1 MRVSKQI
8 MHSTSSSLQEIQ
20 EENRKKLGESLNYF
34 TCIDCIDMIQD
45 VLMHHLPTC
54 SPFDPLSRLAVEG
67 SRFQAM
73 QFLSLCTVWCLKS
86 LSHDAQWSLTLKVLD
101 RPATKWYTN
110 IYNDP
115 GWSTQLRLCGLY
127 QALGKSERVAPGVN
141 QTGMLWH
148 QHSPC
153 MSLWIRCEHLP
164 TKAPRQNRL
173 ALLALQSCFRFPTL
187 PDTRWS
193 KAKLRLGQA
202 TTTSSTSHWWT
213 CCNSIVEK
221 IACKRPR

>member
-1 MRVSKQI
+1 
-8 MHSTSSSLQEIQ
+8 
-20 EENRKKLGESLNYF
+20 
-34 TCIDCIDMIQD
+34 MIQD

-54 SPFDPLSRLAVEG
+54 LPFTPLSRLTIEG

-164 TKAPRQNRL
+164 TKAPGQNRL
-173 ALLALQSCFRFPTL
+173 AFLALQSCFRFPTL

>member
-1 MRVSKQI
+1 MYQCIIYQHVRLLIPYHAWPLRAADFRPCSSFHFALCDAWNPCPMMHNDPWHWRCLIDLLQNDIQI
-8 MHSTSSSLQEIQ
+8 YT
-20 EENRKKLGESLNYF
+20 
-34 TCIDCIDMIQD
+34 MIQD
-45 VLMHHLPTC
+45 DLPNSGSVGFIRHL
-54 SPFDPLSRLAVEG
+54 E
-67 SRFQAM
+67 
-73 QFLSLCTVWCLKS
+73 
-86 LSHDAQWSLTLKVLD
+86 KV
-101 RPATKWYTN
+101 
-110 IYNDP
+110 
-115 GWSTQLRLCGLY
+115 
-127 QALGKSERVAPGVN
+127 SERVAPGVN

-164 TKAPRQNRL
+164 TKAPGQNRL
-173 ALLALQSCFRFPTL
+173 AFLALQSCFRFPTL